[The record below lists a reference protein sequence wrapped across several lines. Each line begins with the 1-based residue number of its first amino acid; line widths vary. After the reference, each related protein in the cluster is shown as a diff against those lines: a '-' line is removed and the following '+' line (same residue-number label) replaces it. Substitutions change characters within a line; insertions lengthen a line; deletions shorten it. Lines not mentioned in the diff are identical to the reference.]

1 MQSVFKLK
9 ILLPLLLG
17 FGCSQPIEVNYDFD
31 DGADFAAIK
40 TYDFDLQ
47 SSGTTGG
54 GRISAYQDVDVQKGV
69 LWAVNRGLNDE
80 GMQQRPVN
88 PDIIVIYQIK
98 PIVTDENRMLSSDT
112 GVVES
117 ASLSLDFRDGETHE
131 SVWKGT
137 AVFGINV
144 EMTQTDF
151 NKLMYKAVVKLL
163 EDYPPRK
170 S

>member
-1 MQSVFKLK
+1 MKSVFKL
-9 ILLPLLLG
+9 IVLLPLLLV
-17 FGCSQPIEVNYDFD
+17 FGCSQPIEVSYDFD

-40 TYDFDLQ
+40 TYDFDIQ
-47 SSGTTGG
+47 SSGGG
-54 GRISAYQDVDVQKGV
+54 PGRISAYQDIDVEKGV
-69 LWAVNRGLNDE
+69 LWAMNRGLNDE
-80 GMQQRPVN
+80 GMQQKSVN
-88 PDIIVIYQIK
+88 PDVIIIYHIE
-98 PIVTDENRMLSSDT
+98 PIVTDENRVYSSDT

-117 ASLSLDFRDGETHE
+117 ASFSLDFRDGDTRE

-144 EMTQTDF
+144 EMVQTDF

-163 EDYPPRK
+163 EDYPPKK